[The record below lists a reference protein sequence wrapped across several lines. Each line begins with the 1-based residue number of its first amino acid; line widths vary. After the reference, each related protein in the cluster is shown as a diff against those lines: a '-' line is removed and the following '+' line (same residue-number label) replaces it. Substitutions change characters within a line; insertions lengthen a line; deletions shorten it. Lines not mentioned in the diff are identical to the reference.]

1 MMSKPPTSKDNT
13 SNERCEHKNFKMLIR
28 TEVRRLAFDV
38 GTNTVTGVVVRPT
51 GGGAEQKIKL
61 KPGGRVVL
69 AAGSVASPAI
79 LLRSKVKLG
88 REAGH
93 LTDHDILYRA
103 VSFKYL
109 KPEYR
114 DEVGSMK
121 LQTYFLM
128 GTRNRR
134 FGLANMSIHASSF
147 LPRANVVDKNLP
159 QMIMAFIL
167 PCPLERSCEITLD
180 GTEPKVVMNRT
191 QEYDQ
196 DDRKHYLKRMEEIMK
211 IAICTIEKNL
221 KVKFVDE
228 DRPGDYLSYLELGGV
243 AHELG
248 TLPMPGH
255 CLTETGSVDENL
267 KLADYNG
274 VYVCD
279 LSIFPMSPE
288 SNPSLTLAAL
298 SLRLSRHLVP
308 RDKPRFGSE
317 HDLGRQPFWR
327 DDQGLGVELWR
338 RCSTGVGTQG

>member
-1 MMSKPPTSKDNT
+1 MHCVGGRSAAWGLFAAGVHDETLRPWFPKEVERALQDTYFEKAEKLFNLSLPASKIIHQQLLDSLNILTDDIFDVHWQWGRIASEFKDSRNFDFAEDAYSTIDKLLEIMMSKPPTSKDNT

-128 GTRNRR
+128 DTRNRR

-147 LPRANVVDKNLP
+147 LR
-159 QMIMAFIL
+159 
-167 PCPLERSCEITLD
+167 
-180 GTEPKVVMNRT
+180 
-191 QEYDQ
+191 
-196 DDRKHYLKRMEEIMK
+196 
-211 IAICTIEKNL
+211 
-221 KVKFVDE
+221 
-228 DRPGDYLSYLELGGV
+228 
-243 AHELG
+243 
-248 TLPMPGH
+248 
-255 CLTETGSVDENL
+255 
-267 KLADYNG
+267 
-274 VYVCD
+274 
-279 LSIFPMSPE
+279 
-288 SNPSLTLAAL
+288 
-298 SLRLSRHLVP
+298 
-308 RDKPRFGSE
+308 
-317 HDLGRQPFWR
+317 
-327 DDQGLGVELWR
+327 
-338 RCSTGVGTQG
+338 